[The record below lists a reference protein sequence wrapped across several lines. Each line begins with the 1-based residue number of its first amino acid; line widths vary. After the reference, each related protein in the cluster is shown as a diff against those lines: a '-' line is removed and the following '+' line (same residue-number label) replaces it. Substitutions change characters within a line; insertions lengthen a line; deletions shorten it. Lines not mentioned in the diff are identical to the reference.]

1 MSSFTI
7 SVEKNILTLQSAT
20 EKYFKMLFLE
30 KQCMHTLVNSS
41 LVFMVPF
48 FILSLQYENA
58 PGMFQEKIWR

>member
-7 SVEKNILTLQSAT
+7 SVEKNVLTLQSAT
-20 EKYFKMLFLE
+20 EKYFKKLFLE

-58 PGMFQEKIWR
+58 PGTFQEKIWR